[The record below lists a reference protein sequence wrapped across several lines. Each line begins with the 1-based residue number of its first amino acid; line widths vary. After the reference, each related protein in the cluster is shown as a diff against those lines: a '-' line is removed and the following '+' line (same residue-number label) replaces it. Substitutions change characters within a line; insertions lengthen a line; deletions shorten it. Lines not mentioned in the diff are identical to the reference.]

1 MNPAGYL
8 VLLLCGPLA
17 AVAAVWVAERIGV
30 PYPVLLVAVG
40 ALLSWLPWVS
50 VPQLSPEVVF
60 YVFLPPLLYYAANF
74 IAPDDLRA
82 NARPIGLLAV
92 GLVVVTTAAVAGV
105 LLGLAGVP
113 LAVAVTAGA
122 VVAPTDSIFT
132 RNRPEPLNAPSDSAC
147 SDAAPAG
154 DR

>member
-17 AVAAVWVAERIGV
+17 AVAAVWVAERVGV

-74 IAPDDLRA
+74 IAPEDLRA

-92 GLVVVTTAAVAGV
+92 GLVVVTTAAVRPGIAWSRRCATGGGCDSRSGCGAHRCGGGHLRLQAAGR
-105 LLGLAGVP
+105 A
-113 LAVAVTAGA
+113 
-122 VVAPTDSIFT
+122 
-132 RNRPEPLNAPSDSAC
+132 
-147 SDAAPAG
+147 
-154 DR
+154 